1 MLRRCCMERDEI
13 TALQQA
19 ITHAV
24 VDSTLKTLMALSMQ
38 RPGREIMGW
47 FMIAMTV
54 WYEDMKTSE
63 NPKLLLPGLQQ
74 AMLFTFF
81 SKSTDTDDQ

>member
-54 WYEDMKTSE
+54 WYED
-63 NPKLLLPGLQQ
+63 LLKIRSFQDFSN
-74 AMLFTFF
+74 AFHLF
-81 SKSTDTDDQ
+81 SQSIDTDDQLE